1 MKMKAQISAISGF
14 WRTLLMISLFLGWA
28 GYPGGKVARAQSSAD
43 PNPALVR
50 DINQEPAMISTSH
63 IVSMNGALYFSL
75 YNYSSACQLWKSD
88 GSESGTQLI
97 KVINPNGDSFIPGT
111 ENSLSSLMRTC
122 SLQHRML
129 SIALNYGRR
138 TVPSPGR
145 KC

>member
-1 MKMKAQISAISGF
+1 MKPQITTISGF
-14 WRTLLMISLFLGWA
+14 WRAFLIASLFLGWA
-28 GYPGGKVARAQSSAD
+28 SFPDGKLARAQSGAD
-43 PNPALVR
+43 PNPVLVR

-63 IVSMNGALYFSL
+63 IVSMDGVLYFSL
-75 YNYSSACQLWKSD
+75 YNYSSTCQLWKSD

-111 ENSLSSLMRTC
+111 GNSLSSLMRAC